1 MSRSDTIV
9 LVEDDE
15 GHARLFTKQL
25 RRHGVHN
32 SIRHFST
39 GAQAVAW
46 IDVRTT
52 PADAPTL
59 FVLDINLPDMLGT
72 EVLACLAVHRY
83 ARRTP
88 VVMLTSS
95 DDHADMRRCLDL
107 GCRHF
112 LIKPLEMHRFVEA
125 CADLACALTLD
136 PDASP
141 VAMRTHDPAGSP
153 NGRKPRP

>member
-25 RRHGVHN
+25 RRHGVFN
-32 SIRHFST
+32 AIRHFAT
-39 GAQAVAW
+39 GAHAVAW
-46 IDVRTT
+46 LDAQKS
-52 PADAPTL
+52 PADAPKL

-72 EVLACLAVHRY
+72 EVLARIAAHRS
-83 ARRTP
+83 ARKTP

-95 DDHADMRRCLDL
+95 DDHDDVRRCLDL

-112 LIKPLEMHRFVEA
+112 LVKPLQMTRFVDA
-125 CADLACALTLD
+125 CAELVVALSLEPLGASAATPGQD
-136 PDASP
+136 P
-141 VAMRTHDPAGSP
+141 
-153 NGRKPRP
+153 PRSQTKWEPL